1 MSSSK
6 ATYNVVM
13 ANLFTIRQAT
23 QYMCFLLIWCCI
35 AAAGESAWPAEPLPA
50 VPDLAADVLSYL
62 DEPDGMKA
70 EAVLQQLLANPEAT
84 IDQAS
89 RVIQTGRT
97 YQAMPVGTMA
107 EEQILVRERT
117 YHYALSVPLAYQP
130 GRGYGL
136 VVCLHGAGFSGDAY
150 LERWQSRLGDDYLL
164 VCPTYPS
171 GAWFTRQAEDLVL
184 AVIERVQAQYHV
196 DPDRVFLTGMSNGG
210 IGTWLIGMHHAQRF
224 AGLAPMASGLDS
236 VLLPFL
242 ANLRTTPVYIIHG
255 AKDQVMPV
263 ELSRTISRELAAIG
277 YPHIYRE
284 HEREHP
290 MAGGHFFPREELPD
304 LVTWFNAQHRNP
316 LPTSL
321 TVIREASHFQP
332 FGWVRIDATD
342 PIAAFADDLVSK
354 RDELTRKKRYARLDA
369 SVTAS
374 NRIEVETGL
383 VQRYTLFLND
393 QLVDVSKPVT
403 VVTNKHVS
411 FEGMVTPTVET
422 LLRQA
427 RARKDP
433 RQLFTV
439 QLAIQVSNPAP

>member
-1 MSSSK
+1 
-6 ATYNVVM
+6 
-13 ANLFTIRQAT
+13 
-23 QYMCFLLIWCCI
+23 MCFLLVWCCL
-35 AAAGESAWPAEPLPA
+35 AAAGEPVWPAEPQPA
-50 VPDLAADVLSYL
+50 IQSLTSDVLSYL
-62 DEPDGMKA
+62 DEADSMKA
-70 EAVLQQLLANPEAT
+70 EALLQQVLANPEAT

-89 RVIQTGRT
+89 RAIQTGRT
-97 YQAMPVGTMA
+97 YQAQPVGTMA
-107 EEQILVRERT
+107 EEQIVVRERA
-117 YHYALSVPLAYQP
+117 YQYALSVPLTYRP
-130 GRGYGL
+130 DKGYAL

-150 LERWQSRLGDDYLL
+150 LERWQSRLGDDYIL

-171 GAWFTRQAEDLVL
+171 GAWFTRQAENLVL
-184 AVIERVQAQYHV
+184 AVIEQVQAQYHV

-236 VLLPFL
+236 VLMPFL

-316 LPTSL
+316 LPASL
-321 TVIREASHFQP
+321 TVVREASHFQS

-354 RDELTRKKRYARLDA
+354 RDELTKKKRYARLDA
-369 SVTAS
+369 SVTAP

-403 VVTNKHVS
+403 VVTNKQIS
-411 FEGMVTPTVET
+411 FEGLVSPSVEI
-422 LLRQA
+422 LLRQT

-439 QLAIQVSNPAP
+439 QLAIQVPKPVP